1 MSILRDSQQHTSTPR
16 RSYNSL
22 PTPVL
27 NTLPLPH
34 LRPPQAPTIP
44 LNCSRS
50 RNVSFDDATHPKVAL
65 GGFIQ
70 NGSITEAN
78 FLDILGIIL
87 VFDGSPLCVRARES
101 SHIVSRT
108 DQSLEAG
115 VYDIY
120 CDASIQVSDEPWIP
134 RLIFHEM
141 STREDCFH
149 NDTGNRDR
157 RCVISGISI
166 PETHI
171 QAHRWTIF
179 EAAHIFPPE
188 HDVLGIRGN
197 YGRWIPEMDD
207 ATESAKLNSV
217 QNRLLL
223 RADVRQLFNGYLIS
237 INPDDGYEVVVFD
250 LDILGCDGKILDPA
264 CRNPDHP
271 HHVSDQLLRWH
282 YCQSVL
288 ANVSGVG
295 EPIFEHDFPPGT
307 DMVGEI
313 RAGPYGKEIFELEIA
328 ARLRGVS

>member
-1 MSILRDSQQHTSTPR
+1 MVGEFHWLENRLPSTVP
-16 RSYNSL
+16 
-22 PTPVL
+22 
-27 NTLPLPH
+27 
-34 LRPPQAPTIP
+34 
-44 LNCSRS
+44 
-50 RNVSFDDATHPKVAL
+50 VAL

-87 VFDGSPLCVRARES
+87 VFAGSPLCVRARES

-120 CDASIQVSDEPWIP
+120 CDASIQVRDEPWIP

-149 NDTGNRDR
+149 NNTGNRDR
-157 RCVISGISI
+157 RCC
-166 PETHI
+166 
-171 QAHRWTIF
+171 
-179 EAAHIFPPE
+179 HIFPPE

-197 YGRWIPEMDD
+197 YGRWIPEMDH

-223 RADVRQLFNGYLIS
+223 QADVRQLFDGYLIS

-250 LDILGCDGKILDPA
+250 LDILRRDGKILDPA
-264 CRNPDHP
+264 CRNPDDP

-282 YCQSVL
+282 YRQSVL
-288 ANVSGVG
+288 ANVRGVG
-295 EPIFEHDFPPGT
+295 ELIFEHDFLPGT

-313 RAGPYGKEIFELEIA
+313 CAGPYGKEIFELEIA